1 MNIQFRFALLM
12 AGAFALMTACSTDNP
27 NDGHG
32 SDSTHDTDVIDITTF
47 KVKGQN
53 FMMPSPMQIASM
65 IQKSG
70 SNYNKQMLN
79 PVANSSKYTE
89 SMKQAMNLGVYGAD
103 LGYITMYSNT
113 QDALE
118 YYKTVNTLAD
128 QLKITASFDPALLKR
143 FSDNIANKDSIMS
156 LVGEAYRRSD
166 NFLRDSE
173 QDHLATLILAGGWIE
188 SMYFA
193 LNTYKANPTNRDMAI
208 RIGEQKTTSAGL
220 VKLLQDSKKDE
231 FKDLIA
237 LMEALDA
244 EYQKVEIK
252 YTFADPV
259 HDEGAKVTT
268 INGDTEVKISP
279 ELLAT
284 LLEKVTAVRNYIV
297 N

>member
-1 MNIQFRFALLM
+1 MKLQFRFA
-12 AGAFALMTACSTDNP
+12 AVTVIAFAAMTACSPTPGGTD
-27 NDGHG
+27 G
-32 SDSTHDTDVIDITTF
+32 DSVPVQDTIDVNNF

-70 SNYNKQMLN
+70 SNYNKEMLN
-79 PVANSSKYTE
+79 PVDRLSKYTE
-89 SMKQAMNLGVYGAD
+89 SMKQALNLGVYGAD
-103 LGYITMYSNT
+103 LGYITMYNNT
-113 QDALE
+113 PDALE

-128 QLKITASFDPALLKR
+128 NLKITSSFDPALMKR
-143 FSDNIANKDSIMS
+143 FSDNIANKDSVMS

-166 NFLRDSE
+166 NFLRESD
-173 QDHLATLILAGGWIE
+173 QDHLAGLILAGGWIE
-188 SMYFA
+188 SMFFA
-193 LNTYKANPTNRDMAI
+193 LNTYKANPANQDMAI

-220 VKLLQDSKKDE
+220 VKLLKESEKEE
-231 FKDLIA
+231 FAELIT

-259 HDEGAKVTT
+259 HDEGAKTTT
-268 INGDTEVKISP
+268 INGTTEVKISP
-279 ELLAT
+279 ELLAV

>member
-1 MNIQFRFALLM
+1 MKVQFRLAAVM
-12 AGAFALMTACSTDNP
+12 VAAFAAMTSCSPDPGDNV
-27 NDGHG
+27 DG
-32 SDSTHDTDVIDITTF
+32 DSLPDDTIDVSNF

-70 SNYNKQMLN
+70 SNYNKSMLN
-79 PVANSSKYTE
+79 PVANSTKYTE
-89 SMKQAMNLGVYGAD
+89 SMKQALNLGVYGAD

-128 QLKITASFDPALLKR
+128 QLKITASFDPTLLKR

-156 LVGEAYRRSD
+156 LTGEAFRRSD

-193 LNTYKANPTNRDMAI
+193 LNTYKANPTNTEMSV

-220 VKLLQDSKKDE
+220 LKLLVDSEKPE
-231 FKDLIA
+231 FAEIIT
-237 LMEALDA
+237 MMQALDA

-252 YTFADPV
+252 YTFADPT
-259 HDEGAKVTT
+259 HDEGAKTTT
-268 INGDTEVKISP
+268 IKGTTEVKISP
-279 ELLAT
+279 ELLAS

>member
-1 MNIQFRFALLM
+1 MKVQFRLAAVM
-12 AGAFALMTACSTDNP
+12 VIAFASMTACSP
-27 NDGHG
+27 NEGDGG
-32 SDSTHDTDVIDITTF
+32 DVDTPLQETIDVNNF

-70 SNYNKQMLN
+70 SNYNKGMLN
-79 PVANSSKYTE
+79 PVANTSKYTE
-89 SMKQAMNLGVYGAD
+89 SMKQALNLGVYGAD

-128 QLKITASFDPALLKR
+128 QLKITASFDPSLLKR

-156 LVGEAYRRSD
+156 LVGEAFRRSD

-193 LNTYKANPTNRDMAI
+193 LNTYKANPNNQDMAL

-220 VKLLQDSKKDE
+220 LKLLIESDKPE
-231 FKDLIA
+231 FAEMIT
-237 LMEALDA
+237 LMQALDA

-259 HDEGAKVTT
+259 HDEGAHVTT
-268 INGDTEVKISP
+268 INGTTEVKIAP
-279 ELLAT
+279 ELLTA
-284 LLEKVTAVRNYIV
+284 LLDKVTAVRNYIV

>member
-1 MNIQFRFALLM
+1 MKLQFRFA
-12 AGAFALMTACSTDNP
+12 AVTVIAFAAMTACSP
-27 NDGHG
+27 GPDGPLG
-32 SDSTHDTDVIDITTF
+32 DTTIPEDTIDVTNF
-47 KVKGQN
+47 RVKGQN
-53 FMMPSPMQIASM
+53 FMMPSPMMIASM

-70 SNYNKQMLN
+70 SNYNKEMLN
-79 PVANSSKYTE
+79 PVDRLSKYTE

-103 LGYITMYSNT
+103 LGYITMYNNT
-113 QDALE
+113 PDALE

-128 QLKITASFDPALLKR
+128 QLKITSSFDPALMKR
-143 FSDNIANKDSIMS
+143 FSDNIANKDSVMS

-166 NFLRDSE
+166 NFLRESD
-173 QDHLATLILAGGWIE
+173 QDHLAALILAGGWIE

-193 LNTYKANPTNRDMAI
+193 LNTYKTNPAANQDMAV

-220 VKLLQDSKKDE
+220 VKLLRECEKEE
-231 FKDLIA
+231 FKDLIV

-259 HDEGAKVTT
+259 HDEGAKTTT
-268 INGDTEVKISP
+268 IGGNTEVKISP
-279 ELLAT
+279 ELLAA
-284 LLEKVTAVRNYIV
+284 LLDKVTAVRNYIV

>member
-1 MNIQFRFALLM
+1 MKLQLRFASM
-12 AGAFALMTACSTDNP
+12 VVVAFAAMTACSP
-27 NDGHG
+27 GPDGPT
-32 SDSTHDTDVIDITTF
+32 SDSVPVQDTIDVNNF

-70 SNYNKQMLN
+70 SNYNNGMLN
-79 PVANSSKYTE
+79 PVGNLSKYTE
-89 SMKQAMNLGVYGAD
+89 SMKQALNLGVYGAD
-103 LGYITMYSNT
+103 LGYITMYNNT
-113 QDALE
+113 PDALE

-128 QLKITASFDPALLKR
+128 QLKITASFDQTLMKR
-143 FSDNIANKDSIMS
+143 FSDNIANKDSVMS

-166 NFLRDSE
+166 NFLRESE
-173 QDHLATLILAGGWIE
+173 QDHLAALILAGGWIE

-193 LNTYKANPTNRDMAI
+193 LNTYKANPDANHDMAV

-220 VKLLQDSKKDE
+220 VKLLNECNKEE
-231 FKDLIA
+231 FKDLIT

-252 YTFADPV
+252 YTFADPAT
-259 HDEGAKVTT
+259 DEGAKTTT
-268 INGDTEVKISP
+268 IKGITDVKISP
-279 ELLAT
+279 ELLNA
-284 LLEKVTAVRNYIV
+284 LLEKVTAVRNYII

>member
-1 MNIQFRFALLM
+1 MKVQFRLAAFM
-12 AGAFALMTACSTDNP
+12 VIAFASMTACSP
-27 NDGHG
+27 NEGDGG
-32 SDSTHDTDVIDITTF
+32 DVDTPMQETIDVNNI
-47 KVKGQN
+47 KLKGQN
-53 FMMPSPMQIASM
+53 FMMPSPMQIASI

-70 SNYNKQMLN
+70 SNYNKSMLN
-79 PVANSSKYTE
+79 PVASASNYTE
-89 SMKQAMNLGVYGAD
+89 SMKQALNLGVYGAD

-128 QLKITASFDPALLKR
+128 QLKITASFDPTLLKR

-193 LNTYKANPTNRDMAI
+193 LNTYKADPNKNQDMGV

-220 VKLLQDSKKDE
+220 LKLLRESEKEE
-231 FKDLIA
+231 FKELIA

-244 EYQKVEIK
+244 DYQQVEIK

-259 HDEGAKVTT
+259 HDEGAKTTT
-268 INGDTEVKISP
+268 INGTTEVKISP
-279 ELLAT
+279 ELLAS

>member
-1 MNIQFRFALLM
+1 MKLQFRFA
-12 AGAFALMTACSTDNP
+12 AVTVIALAAMTACTSTP
-27 NDGHG
+27 GENDG
-32 SDSTHDTDVIDITTF
+32 DSVPVQDTIDVNNF

-70 SNYNKQMLN
+70 SNYNKEMLN
-79 PVANSSKYTE
+79 PVDRLSKYTE
-89 SMKQAMNLGVYGAD
+89 SMKQALNLGVYGAD
-103 LGYITMYSNT
+103 LGYITMYNNT
-113 QDALE
+113 PDALE

-128 QLKITASFDPALLKR
+128 NLKITSSFDPALMKR
-143 FSDNIANKDSIMS
+143 FSDNIANKDSVMS

-166 NFLRDSE
+166 NFLRESD
-173 QDHLATLILAGGWIE
+173 QDHLAGLILAGGWIE
-188 SMYFA
+188 SMFFA
-193 LNTYKANPTNRDMAI
+193 LNTYKANPTNQDMAV

-220 VKLLQDSKKDE
+220 VKLLKESEKEE
-231 FKDLIA
+231 FAELIT

-259 HDEGAKVTT
+259 HDEGAKTTT
-268 INGDTEVKISP
+268 INGTTEVKISP
-279 ELLAT
+279 ELLAV

>member
-1 MNIQFRFALLM
+1 MKLKFRFAAILIS
-12 AGAFALMTACSTDNP
+12 ASALIVACNGDDPNVDGDTAKKD
-27 NDGHG
+27 
-32 SDSTHDTDVIDITTF
+32 DTIDVNNF

-53 FMMPSPMQIASM
+53 FMMPSPMQIANM

-70 SNYNKQMLN
+70 SNYNKEMLN
-79 PVANSSKYTE
+79 PVGNLSKYTE
-89 SMKQAMNLGVYGAD
+89 SMKQALNLGVYGAD
-103 LGYITMYSNT
+103 LGYITMYNNT
-113 QDALE
+113 PDALE
-118 YYKTVNTLAD
+118 YYKTVNQLAD
-128 QLKITASFDPALLKR
+128 QLKITASFDPELMKR
-143 FSDNIANKDSIMS
+143 FSDNIANKDSVMT

-193 LNTYKANPTNRDMAI
+193 LNTYKANPSNQDMAV

-220 VKLLQDSKKDE
+220 LKLLRDSEKEE
-231 FKDLIA
+231 FKDLIV

-259 HDEGAKVTT
+259 HDEGGKTTT
-268 INGDTEVKISP
+268 INGNTEVKISP

>member
-1 MNIQFRFALLM
+1 MKLQFKLA
-12 AGAFALMTACSTDNP
+12 AVTVSAFLAMTACSPDPGEITDN
-27 NDGHG
+27 
-32 SDSTHDTDVIDITTF
+32 DSLPDDTIDVNNF

-70 SNYNKQMLN
+70 SNYNKEMLN
-79 PVANSSKYTE
+79 PVGNATKYTE
-89 SMKQAMNLGVYGAD
+89 SMKQALNLGIYGAD

-113 QDALE
+113 QDAIE

-128 QLKITASFDPALLKR
+128 QLKITASFDPTLLKR

-156 LVGEAYRRSD
+156 LVGEAFRRSD

-193 LNTYKANPTNRDMAI
+193 LNTYKANPTNTEMSI

-220 VKLLQDSKKDE
+220 LKLLVDSDKPE
-231 FKDLIA
+231 FAEIIT
-237 LMEALDA
+237 LMQALDA
-244 EYQKVEIK
+244 EYQKVEMK

-259 HDEGAKVTT
+259 HDEGAKTTT
-268 INGDTEVKISP
+268 INGTTEVKISP
-279 ELLAT
+279 ELLAA